1 MIYKN
6 MRKTVDVQDVGIN
19 KSVIP
24 FKIQTIN
31 IQNHVAHKD
40 VNFYL
45 NSLIQKTIQN
55 KCLNFYKNLNLKVFL
70 Y

>member
-1 MIYKN
+1 

-19 KSVIP
+19 KYVVP
-24 FKIQTIN
+24 FKIKTIS

-55 KCLNFYKNLNLKVFL
+55 KCLNFYNNLNLKMFL